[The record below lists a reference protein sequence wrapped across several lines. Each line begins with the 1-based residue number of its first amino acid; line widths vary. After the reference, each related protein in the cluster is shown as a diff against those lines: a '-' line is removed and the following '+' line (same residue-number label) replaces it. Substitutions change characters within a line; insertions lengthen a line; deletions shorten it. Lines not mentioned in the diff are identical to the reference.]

1 MKKFLKKSS
10 AMILLISMIVGG
22 AACNLRGNGGQEYDS
37 TKSLL
42 EVVTMGGGLGLDWL
56 NAMARK
62 FEEIHAETSF
72 EENKKG
78 VKVDV
83 SANNIYFGDNGIGML
98 PFQDHDIVFSEQ
110 MNYYELL
117 RQGNAYNVTEWV
129 TTPLS
134 EYGET
139 KSIVDKLNDM
149 DKSYY
154 GQDSKQEYYALPFVN
169 SIMAI
174 NYDVELFENNNWYFA
189 AAGEGDENGFVYS
202 IDTPR
207 ANGPDGKTG
216 TIDGINYS
224 LDDGLPATYDEFFKM
239 CDRIVDTGCL
249 PFIWNGAASRY
260 VTELLLTLATD
271 VEGYEDSLINYTFSG
286 TASDLI
292 KSIKDGVVTYEE
304 PTNITEQNGYLLK
317 KKEGLY
323 YGLKFLEK
331 MISTEDDNG
340 YKKYYNYGDTYNGN
354 FTNTAA
360 QTKFL
365 RSADSETP
373 IAMLIEGSWWYSE
386 ARDTFAYMS
395 TQPGKGVYERK
406 IGILPMPKAT
416 ADRVGV
422 EETTIANQFASSVF
436 VNAHIE
442 EEKLDIAK
450 SFYRYI
456 HTDECLTSIMH
467 DGHTV
472 RPYQFEMV
480 GYEAEDLAYYTLS
493 HYNLIQNCKLVQ
505 PYSTARLMQNHMASL
520 KLNYETLLPN
530 NQGQY
535 KYVTKA
541 FDDGVTAE
549 EYFEGLSIFMNE
561 TRWSTML

>member
-1 MKKFLKKSS
+1 MNKFLKKGS
-10 AMILLISMIVGG
+10 AVILSTTMLLSC
-22 AACNLRGNGGQEYDS
+22 AACGLREDSTREYDD

-42 EVVTMGGGLGLDWL
+42 NVVTMGGGLGLDWL
-56 NAMARK
+56 TAMAKK
-62 FEEIHAETSF
+62 FEEDNKETSF

-78 VKVDV
+78 VIVEV
-83 SANNIYFGDNGIGML
+83 SANNIYFGDNSLGTL
-98 PFQDHDIVFSEQ
+98 AFQDHDVIFSEQ
-110 MNYYELL
+110 MNYYALL
-117 RQGNAYNVTEWV
+117 KQQGAYDVTEWV
-129 TTPLS
+129 TTPLT
-134 EYGET
+134 EYGEDV
-139 KSIVDKLNDM
+139 SIVDKLTDM

-154 GQDSKQEYYALPFVN
+154 GQDNKQEYHALPFVN

-189 AAGEGDENGFVYS
+189 AEGEGDIDGFVLS
-202 IDTPR
+202 MDTPR

-216 TIDGINYS
+216 TIDGIDYS
-224 LDDGLPATYDEFFKM
+224 LDDGLPATYEEFFKM
-239 CDRIVDTGCL
+239 CDKIVDTGCL

-260 VTELLLTLATD
+260 VTELLASLAAD

-286 TASDLI
+286 TATDLI
-292 KSIKDGVVTYEE
+292 KSITNGVVTYEE
-304 PTNITEQNGYLLK
+304 PTVITEENGYLLK

-340 YKKYYNYGDTYNGN
+340 YKKYYNYGDTYNTS

-406 IGILPMPKAT
+406 IGILPLPKAT
-416 ADRVGV
+416 ADRVGK
-422 EETTIANQFASSVF
+422 EETTVVNQFTSSVF
-436 VNAHIE
+436 VNASIE
-442 EEKLDIAK
+442 ENKLDVAK

-472 RPYQFEMV
+472 RPYQFDLV
-480 GYEAEDLAYYTLS
+480 GYEASDLAYYTLS

-505 PYSTARLMQNHMASL
+505 PYSTAPLMQNHMSSL
-520 KLNYETLLPN
+520 KLNYETLLPY

-535 KYVTKA
+535 RYVTKA
-541 FDDGVTAE
+541 YDDGITAE
-549 EYFEGLSIFMNE
+549 EYFEGLSIYMDA
-561 TRWSTML
+561 TRWATML